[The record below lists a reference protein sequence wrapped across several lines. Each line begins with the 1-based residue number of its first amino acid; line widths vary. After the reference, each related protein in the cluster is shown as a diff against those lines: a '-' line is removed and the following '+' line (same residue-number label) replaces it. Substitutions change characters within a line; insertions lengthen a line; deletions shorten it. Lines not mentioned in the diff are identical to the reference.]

1 MKKIIYALALLV
13 ITASCARNFN
23 GASAQNFTLGSVQ
36 MKIHR
41 GMSQGDV
48 AEALGS
54 PNIVTKDSEGNMAWV
69 YDKIGTE
76 VEYYERG
83 GGFWLVIVGGGGSRG
98 GTRTT
103 QKTLTAVVKF
113 DTQSRVDNV
122 TYHSS
127 KF

>member
-1 MKKIIYALALLV
+1 MKKIFTVLVLLV
-13 ITASCARNFN
+13 ATSGCTRNFN
-23 GASAQNFTLGSVQ
+23 KSTAQNFTLGSVQ
-36 MKIHR
+36 MKVYR
-41 GMSQGDV
+41 GMDQGAV

-54 PNIVTKDSEGNMAWV
+54 PNIVTKNADGQVTWI

-83 GGFWLVIVGGGGSRG
+83 GGFWLVIVGGGGSNG
-98 GTRTT
+98 ATRTS
-103 QKTLTAVVKF
+103 QRTLTAVVKF
-113 DTQSRVDNV
+113 NSESKVENL